1 LRHFIGLKD
10 EDITTLAIGGFD
22 GMHTAHQKLFSYL
35 SRGGA
40 VLVIDNGY
48 ANITPK
54 TYREKFTKYPIYY
67 ENLKDIKN
75 LAGDEFI
82 NKLKNRFI
90 KLDKIVVGY
99 DFRFGAGAVCGIKEL
114 KENFK
119 KVVVVEEITYDNIP
133 IHSQTIRQY
142 ITTGEISR
150 ANDMLGRAYEI
161 RGSVI
166 SGQGVGA
173 KKLVPTINISSVDFL
188 LPKDGVYKTTTIID
202 DQELASITFVGTR
215 ATTDGNF
222 SIETHII
229 EQNISNISADITIK
243 FISYMRANKK
253 FDTLDELKS
262 QIQLDIK
269 SSQA

>member
-1 LRHFIGLKD
+1 MRHFIGLLD
-10 EDITTLAIGGFD
+10 SDITALAIGGFD
-22 GMHTAHQKLFSYL
+22 GMHTAHQKLFSHL
-35 SRGGA
+35 GDSGA
-40 VLVIDNGY
+40 VFAIDNGY

-54 TYREKFTKYPIYY
+54 TYRQKHTKYPIYY

-75 LAGDEFI
+75 LSGYEFI
-82 NKLKNRFI
+82 DKLKQKFLN
-90 KLDKIVVGY
+90 LDTIVVGY

-114 KENFK
+114 RENFK
-119 KVVVVEEITYDNIP
+119 KVVVIDEVVCDNIP
-133 IHSQTIRQY
+133 VHSRTIRQD
-142 ITTGEISR
+142 ITTGEIGR

-166 SGQGVGA
+166 SGQGLGA
-173 KKLVPTINISSVDFL
+173 KKLVPTINISCVDFL
-188 LPKDGVYKTTTIID
+188 LPKDGVYKTTTTID

-229 EQNISNISADITIK
+229 DQNISETPPDITIK
-243 FISYMRANKK
+243 FISYLRANKK
-253 FDTLDELKS
+253 FETLDELKS

-269 SSQA
+269 NSQA